1 LRTNP
6 PLDDLPA
13 LDKATLMAMLVQMA
27 EQMEALKRELAI
39 TVAALVEC
47 QGRLA
52 LNSTNSSKPPSSD
65 GLNKPK
71 PKSQRQSGKRLSG
84 GQPGHPGKTLRQ
96 VAEPD
101 HVEQHGPAPQC
112 DACGLMLQAE
122 VVQVRQVFDLPAKR
136 HEVTE
141 HQLMQAQC
149 QCGKVHRGVFPADV
163 VAPVQY
169 GPRVL
174 AAAAY
179 LNQHQMLPQQRS
191 AELLGEM
198 CGLPMSAATVQMAT
212 QRVQGQITPV
222 VQAIRQALLGV
233 PVLNA
238 DESGLRVMKLLQWLH
253 VACTDTLVW
262 MARHAKRGM
271 EAFDALDLLPKY
283 HGVLVHD
290 GWQPYRDLVC
300 LHALCNAHHLRELL
314 FLAEEMQQ
322 SWALEMI
329 DLLRQGCHEVNES
342 PKGMLE
348 ASRLAHLRSEYT
360 RILDA
365 AEREHPRVQPQPGKR
380 GRPKQ
385 SKATK
390 LLGRLREHAQDV
402 WRFASHALVP
412 FTNNAAEPLMRMLKV
427 KLKIAGTFRTEAGA
441 DTFCAIRSYLATMVR
456 QGHSAFECLGPG
468 AAGPDPSTPVQLI
481 GGATALRRP
490 TLACLSA

>member
-1 LRTNP
+1 MQNSP
-6 PLDDLPA
+6 ALDDLQA
-13 LDKATLMAMLVQMA
+13 LDKATLIAMFVQMA
-27 EQMEALKRELAI
+27 EQMDALKRELAI
-39 TVAALVEC
+39 MAATLAKC
-47 QGRLA
+47 QGQLA

-65 GLNKPK
+65 GLNRPK
-71 PKSQRQSGKRLSG
+71 PKSQRQSGKRNSG
-84 GQPGHPGKTLRQ
+84 GQPGHPGKTLCQ

-122 VVQVRQVFDLPAKR
+122 VVQVRQVFDLPAQR

-149 QCGKVHRGVFPADV
+149 PCGKVHRGVFPAGV

-212 QRVQGQITPV
+212 LRVQGQVTPV
-222 VQAIRQALLGV
+222 VRAVRHALLDV

-238 DESGLRVMKLLQWLH
+238 DESGLRVNKLLQWLH
-253 VACTDTLVW
+253 VACSDTLVW
-262 MARHAKRGM
+262 MARHAKRGK
-271 EAFDALDLLPKY
+271 EAFDALELLPLY
-283 HGVLVHD
+283 RGVLVHD
-290 GWQPYRDLVC
+290 GWLSYRDLVC

-314 FLAEEMQQ
+314 FLAEELKQ
-322 SWALEMI
+322 SWAWEMI
-329 DLLRQGCHEVNES
+329 DLLRLACHEVNAS
-342 PKGMLE
+342 PEAVLT
-348 ASRLAHLRSEYT
+348 ASRLAHFGGEYT

-365 AEREHPRVQPQPGKR
+365 AELEHPRMLPQPGKR

-385 SKATK
+385 SLAAN
-390 LLGRLREHAQDV
+390 LLRRLREHAPDV

-412 FTNNAAEPLMRMLKV
+412 FTNNAAEQLMRMVKV

-441 DTFCAIRSYLATMVR
+441 DTFCTIRSYLATMVR
-456 QGHSAFECLGPG
+456 QGHSAFECLALVLQGQ
-468 AAGPDPSTPVQLI
+468 TPQP
-481 GGATALRRP
+481 R
-490 TLACLSA
+490 LS

>member
-1 LRTNP
+1 MRTAP
-6 PLDDLPA
+6 ALDDLQA
-13 LDKATLMAMLVQMA
+13 LDKATLIAMLVRMA

-39 TVAALVEC
+39 TAAALAEC

-71 PKSQRQSGKRLSG
+71 PKSQRQSGKRASG

-112 DACGLMLQAE
+112 DACGLMLQAQ

-149 QCGKVHRGVFPADV
+149 QCGKVHRGVFPAGV
-163 VAPVQY
+163 AAPVQY

-191 AELLGEM
+191 AKLLGEV

-222 VQAIRQALLGV
+222 VLAIRQALLGV
-233 PVLNA
+233 LVLNA

-262 MARHAKRGM
+262 MARHAKRGK
-271 EAFDALDLLPKY
+271 EAFDALELLPQY

-290 GWQPYRDLVC
+290 GWQPYRDLMC
-300 LHALCNAHHLRELL
+300 LHALCNAHHLRELI
-314 FLAEEMQQ
+314 FLAEELKQ
-322 SWALEMI
+322 SWAREMI
-329 DLLRQGCHEVNES
+329 DLLRLSSSAASCEIPAARVRTIGTMRPSSRTCAAPPSSRSIAARSISWRSSSATVQRTRTDAPAMPCWATAARR
-342 PKGMLE
+342 
-348 ASRLAHLRSEYT
+348 ASRSGLPSNT
-360 RILDA
+360 MS
-365 AEREHPRVQPQPGKR
+365 RVR
-380 GRPKQ
+380 R
-385 SKATK
+385 
-390 LLGRLREHAQDV
+390 
-402 WRFASHALVP
+402 
-412 FTNNAAEPLMRMLKV
+412 
-427 KLKIAGTFRTEAGA
+427 AGVGSSVQ
-441 DTFCAIRSYLATMVR
+441 CAP
-456 QGHSAFECLGPG
+456 SA
-468 AAGPDPSTPVQLI
+468 STPHNKK
-481 GGATALRRP
+481 P
-490 TLACLSA
+490 FSPSSP

>member
-1 LRTNP
+1 M
-6 PLDDLPA
+6 
-13 LDKATLMAMLVQMA
+13 LMQMS

-39 TVAALVEC
+39 TAAALADC

-71 PKSQRQSGKRLSG
+71 PKSLRQSGKRASG

-101 HVEQHGPAPQC
+101 HVKQHGPVPQC
-112 DACGLMLQAE
+112 DACGLTLQAE

-149 QCGKVHRGVFPADV
+149 QCGKVHRGVFPAGV

-198 CGLPMSAATVQMAT
+198 CSLPMSAATVQMAT

-222 VQAIRQALLGV
+222 VHAIQQALLGV

-262 MARHAKRGM
+262 MARHAKRGK
-271 EAFDALDLLPKY
+271 EAFDALDLLRLFR
-283 HGVLVHD
+283 GVLVHD
-290 GWQPYRDLVC
+290 GWQPYRDLQC

-314 FLAEEMQQ
+314 FLAEELEQG
-322 SWALEMI
+322 WAQEMI
-329 DLLRQGCHEVNES
+329 DLLRLACHEVNES
-342 PKGMLE
+342 PQGVLG
-348 ASRLAHLRSEYT
+348 AARLTHLRSEYT

-365 AEREHPRVQPQPGKR
+365 AGYEHPRVQPQPGKR

-385 SKATK
+385 SKAAN

-412 FTNNAAEPLMRMLKV
+412 FTNNAAEQLMRMLKV

-456 QGHSAFECLGPG
+456 QGHSAFECLALVLQGQ
-468 AAGPDPSTPVQLI
+468 TPQP
-481 GGATALRRP
+481 RFN
-490 TLACLSA
+490 

>member
-1 LRTNP
+1 
-6 PLDDLPA
+6 
-13 LDKATLMAMLVQMA
+13 MLVQMA

-39 TVAALVEC
+39 MAATLAKC
-47 QGRLA
+47 QGQLA

-71 PKSQRQSGKRLSG
+71 PKPKSLRQSGKRDSG

-112 DACGLMLQAE
+112 DACGVMLLAE
-122 VVQVRQVFDLPAKR
+122 VVQVRQVFDLPAQR

-149 QCGKVHRGVFPADV
+149 PRRGVFPAGV

-174 AAAAY
+174 AAAAD
-179 LNQHQMLPQQRS
+179 LNPHQMLPQQRC

-198 CGLPMSAATVQMAT
+198 CDLPMSAATVQMAT
-212 QRVQGQITPV
+212 LRVQGQVTPV
-222 VQAIRQALLGV
+222 VLAIWQALLDV

-238 DESGLRVMKLLQWLH
+238 DESGLRVNKLLQWLH

-271 EAFDALDLLPKY
+271 EAFDALELLPQY

-290 GWQPYRDLVC
+290 GWLSYRDLVC

-314 FLAEEMQQ
+314 FLAEELKQ
-322 SWALEMI
+322 SWAREMI
-329 DLLRQGCHEVNES
+329 
-342 PKGMLE
+342 
-348 ASRLAHLRSEYT
+348 
-360 RILDA
+360 
-365 AEREHPRVQPQPGKR
+365 
-380 GRPKQ
+380 
-385 SKATK
+385 
-390 LLGRLREHAQDV
+390 
-402 WRFASHALVP
+402 
-412 FTNNAAEPLMRMLKV
+412 
-427 KLKIAGTFRTEAGA
+427 
-441 DTFCAIRSYLATMVR
+441 
-456 QGHSAFECLGPG
+456 
-468 AAGPDPSTPVQLI
+468 
-481 GGATALRRP
+481 
-490 TLACLSA
+490 